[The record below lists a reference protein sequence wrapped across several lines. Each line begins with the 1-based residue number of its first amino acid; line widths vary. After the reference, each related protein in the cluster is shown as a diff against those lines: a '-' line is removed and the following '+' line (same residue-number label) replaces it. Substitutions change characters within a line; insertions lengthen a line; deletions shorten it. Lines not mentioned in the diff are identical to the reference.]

1 MIAFTWCEL
10 SNWLLILLYN
20 PASSPS
26 FTDYPTKGEK
36 FEKKPN
42 TIASK
47 KSLKKIYLANIF
59 QQSSKISEMHRTL
72 NNYILFSQFLFY
84 TQISNIKYVS
94 CVKRTICNA
103 SIHDLLSGL

>member
-36 FEKKPN
+36 LEKNQYNCIEKV
-42 TIASK
+42 SEK
-47 KSLKKIYLANIF
+47 D
-59 QQSSKISEMHRTL
+59 ISRQYFPTKL
-72 NNYILFSQFLFY
+72 
-84 TQISNIKYVS
+84 
-94 CVKRTICNA
+94 
-103 SIHDLLSGL
+103 